1 MTDEQFNT
9 LAQFE
14 PNFKTALEC
23 NYSRYPG
30 QAGVDTLF
38 RIWRELTNSRVN
50 INRSCGTCILNLV
63 KNVGKLWYQEKARR
77 VAEQLEEERKKEEA
91 LKAEPEPKPDKA
103 KKKATK
109 KTAKKAEK

>member
-38 RIWRELTNSRVN
+38 RIWRELTNTRVN
-50 INRSCGTCILNLV
+50 INRSCGSCILNLV

-77 VAEQLEEERKKEEA
+77 EEEERKKEEA

-109 KTAKKAEK
+109 KTTKKAEK